1 MIERKIKYKILFSLL
16 GYGLPLFVGL
26 LTIPWLIDKMGVEVF
41 GLLTLGWTLVGFA
54 SVFDLGLGRALTR
67 EVSERMTQQAEDS
80 LWSLCLYAG
89 KMMLLSA
96 TVVFFVF
103 EAVTPWLMGQVLT
116 LSSVLVQEAM
126 TSVQLL
132 LVSIPIVVASS
143 LLVAVLEGTGQV
155 QKVSL
160 IRVLMGILIFIAPV
174 WAWQADYG
182 LIGVMASLV
191 LARLFGFVG
200 YLLASWSLL
209 LSWHQ
214 RSNTHTK
221 LDKRQLLRS
230 GGWMSVST
238 VMTPILTT
246 LDRFVIGAMLSV
258 SMVAYYAT
266 PVDMLMKLQVFSS
279 ALMGVVFPAFAATYL
294 SNTQRTVELFSKS
307 LLLIGAVMFA
317 VALSALTLGQLG
329 LTIWL
334 GESFAEQS
342 KWVLY
347 WAALGLFANALSFVP
362 FALLQAI
369 DRADITAKTNLF
381 EMPVYFA
388 FLYWALCEWGIVGAA
403 IASTLRLVMNSLL
416 LFGFSAWLYPAVRK
430 QTQVS
435 IVLML
440 FGLAVLLVLM
450 GKMDY

>member
-1 MIERKIKYKILFSLL
+1 
-16 GYGLPLFVGL
+16 
-26 LTIPWLIDKMGVEVF
+26 
-41 GLLTLGWTLVGFA
+41 
-54 SVFDLGLGRALTR
+54 
-67 EVSERMTQQAEDS
+67 
-80 LWSLCLYAG
+80 
-89 KMMLLSA
+89 
-96 TVVFFVF
+96 
-103 EAVTPWLMGQVLT
+103 
-116 LSSVLVQEAM
+116 
-126 TSVQLL
+126 
-132 LVSIPIVVASS
+132 
-143 LLVAVLEGTGQV
+143 
-155 QKVSL
+155 
-160 IRVLMGILIFIAPV
+160 
-174 WAWQADYG
+174 
-182 LIGVMASLV
+182 
-191 LARLFGFVG
+191 
-200 YLLASWSLL
+200 
-209 LSWHQ
+209 
-214 RSNTHTK
+214 
-221 LDKRQLLRS
+221 
-230 GGWMSVST
+230 MSVST

-440 FGLAVLLVLM
+440 FGLAFLLVLM